1 MDLPEIRSWF
11 SSLSNSDKVIVLLI
25 FMYEITILVRT
36 VFLGYANDCEARSR
50 LAYHLSEM
58 NHAFTQAAL
67 ALMEGKPTYPD
78 DVLIEIL
85 IEHPNDPV
93 IEPHCRDILTTAVQ
107 LLANKQ
113 ERRTRK

>member
-1 MDLPEIRSWF
+1 MDLSETRAWF

-25 FMYEITILVRT
+25 FMYEITILLRT
-36 VFLGYANDCEARSR
+36 VFLGYENDSETKSR

-85 IEHPNDPV
+85 IEHPSDPV
-93 IEPHCRDILTTAVQ
+93 LEPYCHDILGKAVQ
-107 LLANKQ
+107 RLASKQ
-113 ERRTRK
+113 QRRTHG